1 MGRRNGTLSFDDLMH
16 ETPMN
21 GSDMGGI
28 VGEGQAGIGMDRP
41 FEINQGLVLKA
52 LVIFGECHEVL
63 EFPCSRGLVAVEGS
77 ENAGSFGIMAG
88 VVKMQAFRECGLCRS
103 GPPPCQS

>member
-16 ETPMN
+16 ETPVH

-63 EFPCSRGLVAVEGS
+63 EFSCPRGLMAVEGP
-77 ENAGSFGIMAG
+77 ENS
-88 VVKMQAFRECGLCRS
+88 
-103 GPPPCQS
+103 

>member
-1 MGRRNGTLSFDDLMH
+1 MGRRNGALSLDDLMH
-16 ETPMN
+16 ETPVH

-63 EFPCSRGLVAVEGS
+63 EFPRPRGLVAVEGS
-77 ENAGSFGIMAG
+77 ENAGSFGIMAR
-88 VVKMQAFRECGLCRS
+88 VVKMQTFRECGLCS
-103 GPPPCQS
+103 GGPPPCQS